1 LIFLLLQLIS
11 IFAGIFA
18 FLVLPLS
25 FDERIYLLSFFSA
38 LPISLKLY
46 LDYSNL
52 RKKENEFTTFLR
64 DLTLNIRTG
73 MNIAKAIEVTTR
85 GRYTALRKDLDSMMK
100 NIYLGMPVEKAFEAF
115 GKAQRTRNIKRA
127 ISVISIASKSG
138 GKIGDVL
145 GLLTSELLRVRANR
159 AEMEASLHVY
169 TASLYVIYLTF
180 LGIVILS
187 LTKLLP
193 SMASADINVDLPYYN
208 QLLFRS
214 SMIIAVFS
222 GLIAGKMGH
231 GSIYTGSIHA
241 LLMSLICF
249 VSFIVVFCI

>member
-1 LIFLLLQLIS
+1 LIFLVLQLIS

-18 FLVLPLS
+18 FLALPLS
-25 FDERIYLLSFFSA
+25 FDQRIYLLVLFSA
-38 LPISLKLY
+38 LPVSLKLY
-46 LDYSNL
+46 LDNSNL
-52 RKKENEFTTFLR
+52 RRKEDEFTTFLR

-73 MNIAKAIEVTTR
+73 MSITKALEVTAKGNYR
-85 GRYTALRKDLDSMMK
+85 ALRRDLESLMK
-100 NIYLGMPVEKAFEAF
+100 NLHLGMPVERAFEIF
-115 GKAQRTRNIKRA
+115 GKEQKTGNIKRSV
-127 ISVISIASKSG
+127 SVISVASRSG
-138 GKIGDVL
+138 GRIGEVL
-145 GLLTSELLRVRANR
+145 SLLTSELLRVRANR

-169 TASLYVIYLTF
+169 TASLYVIYFTF

-193 SMASADINVDLPYYN
+193 AMASADINVDLPYYT

-231 GSIYTGSIHA
+231 GSIYRGSIHA
-241 LLMSLICF
+241 LVMSLICF
-249 VSFIVVFCI
+249 ISFFVLQF

>member
-1 LIFLLLQLIS
+1 MIFFAIQLLS
-11 IFAGIFA
+11 IFSGLLA
-18 FLVLPLS
+18 FLILPLS
-25 FDERIYLLSFFSA
+25 LDERIYLLSLLSA
-38 LPISLKLY
+38 LPVSLKLF

-52 RKKENEFTTFLR
+52 RRKENEFTTFLR
-64 DLTLNIRTG
+64 DLTLNIKTG
-73 MNIAKAIEVTTR
+73 MSITKAIEVTAR

-100 NIYLGMPVEKAFEAF
+100 NISLGMPVEKAFEAF
-115 GKAQRTRNIKRA
+115 GKEQKTRNIKRA
-127 ISVISIASKSG
+127 VSVISTASRSG

-145 GLLTSELLRVRANR
+145 SLLTSELLRVRANR

-169 TASLYVIYLTF
+169 TASLYVIYLTY
-180 LGIVILS
+180 LTIAILS

-193 SMASADINVDLPYYN
+193 SMASADINVDLPYYD

-231 GSIYTGSIHA
+231 GSIHAGSIHA
-241 LLMSLICF
+241 ILMSLICF
-249 VSFIVVFCI
+249 LSFIVV